1 MATSGDTHPT
11 IDTAAVACSLVLT
24 LVAPAFAA
32 ATPAPQSRLDLLTT
46 GDGMAGALSQVRS
59 PGGASV
65 TRRSGTAERGT
76 GKAMIGPQGRF
87 RIASGSKPI
96 IAATVLR
103 LVDQREIDL
112 DARVERYLPGVL
124 RGTGDGAEIDGR
136 EITVRMLLQQTS
148 GLPEFLNA
156 IKWKE
161 PFPDFLKV
169 ALTLKPTPRG
179 SFAYANTNYLVLGM
193 IVTAVTGKDFRQA
206 SRDLILK
213 PYGMLDTYWPAKGDY
228 GIRGPHAHTYGVHP
242 GQPRGG
248 EVDLTDQLPTYE
260 FGPSGGLV
268 STRHRPRPRPTRPCP
283 APDLRHPLHARRS
296 RRRVQRPRRHGRRP
310 SGDDLGQGHAPR
322 HDVRGRQPPLDRPRG
337 VRHHGPSR
345 RRVHH
350 QGRRHRQTRPASG
363 PAREHQPAH
372 PDDRRP
378 GSPAHRDGGGLTMG
392 PAPAMRRT
400 CHRLIFGAFVLVGL
414 LD

>member
-1 MATSGDTHPT
+1 MKKLLA
-11 IDTAAVACSLVLT
+11 AAVASCLVLAP
-24 LVAPAFAA
+24 VAPAFAA
-32 ATPAPQSRLDLLTT
+32 ATPSPQSRLDLLTT
-46 GDGMAGALSQVRS
+46 EDGMAGALSQMRS

-206 SRDLILK
+206 SRDLVLK

-268 STRHRPRPRPTRPCP
+268 STP
-283 APDLRHPLHARRS
+283 
-296 RRRVQRPRRHGRRP
+296 
-310 SGDDLGQGHAPR
+310 DDLNRFWRKAPLSKLMSR
-322 HDVRGRQPPLDRPRG
+322 SVKVEQEGWPAGARYGYGVARMKSSCGYVYFAAGDMPGAAVFSGRDQAGRAATVYVTG
-337 VRHHGPSR
+337 VPGK
-345 RRVHH
+345 
-350 QGRRHRQTRPASG
+350 RQ
-363 PAREHQPAH
+363 H
-372 PDDRRP
+372 
-378 GSPAHRDGGGLTMG
+378 
-392 PAPAMRRT
+392 
-400 CHRLIFGAFVLVGL
+400 LIDAFVAAMC
-414 LD
+414 DR